1 MNKDNQMKTRLF
13 YASIIL
19 ASLLSVGVAL
29 LYKEVIPSI
38 PFIVIVAFIIGLK
51 TKEKTLFLAITLLES
66 YMLGMALKDTLF
78 GVRCMAFFAIATV
91 IGMVSGMLL
100 SKAKSYR
107 SGAWGLHQK
116 KYPVRIFFC
125 IFFAVVLLVGGCYSY
140 YVYFNLL

>member
-1 MNKDNQMKTRLF
+1 MNRDNQMKTKLF
-13 YASIIL
+13 YSSVVL
-19 ASLLSVGVAL
+19 ASLLSIGVAL
-29 LYKEVIPSI
+29 LYKEAIPSI
-38 PFIVIVAFIIGLK
+38 PFIIIAAFIIGLK

-66 YMLGMALKDTLF
+66 YMLGRALGDTLF
-78 GVRCMAFFAIATV
+78 GIRCMAFFAIATV

-125 IFFAVVLLVGGCYSY
+125 IFLAIVLLVGGSYSY
-140 YVYFNLL
+140 YLYFGLL